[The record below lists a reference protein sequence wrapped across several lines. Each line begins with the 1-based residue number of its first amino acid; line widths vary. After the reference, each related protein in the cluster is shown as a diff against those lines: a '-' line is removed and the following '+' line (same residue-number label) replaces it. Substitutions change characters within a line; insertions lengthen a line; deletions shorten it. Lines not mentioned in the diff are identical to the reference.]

1 MNTKNGSENETSFLS
16 IRNPSIWISI
26 ILAGIFF
33 FSLIKAYGYI
43 YWGPFAIMTWLS
55 FFMCIG
61 APIILGGLF
70 IKLQPD
76 WDKKFSASRKSSREG
91 A

>member
-1 MNTKNGSENETSFLS
+1 MDTTSGSDKEATFLS
-16 IRNPSIWISI
+16 IRNPSIWISL

-33 FSLIKAYGYI
+33 FSLIKSFGYI

-70 IKLQPD
+70 IKLQPK
-76 WDKKFSASRKSSREG
+76 WDEQFSATTKSSDEG